1 MLILCVLALGKKAQK
16 EFIEQI
22 TVLKNM
28 VKAEIE
34 CKTAIPVESSDLGHD
49 IKKENV

>member
-1 MLILCVLALGKKAQK
+1 
-16 EFIEQI
+16 
-22 TVLKNM
+22 M

-49 IKKENV
+49 IKKENVWSCKF